1 MRVGQGCRTTG
12 ALPCARVHTCTNT
25 PGDRGAAVVGSQLPR
40 EGGREAAPKT
50 GNCKVVGEELPGP
63 PTGQ

>member
-1 MRVGQGCRTTG
+1 MTLSAWRERREGPVRVGQGCRTTG

-40 EGGREAAPKT
+40 EGGRE
-50 GNCKVVGEELPGP
+50 GGSS
-63 PTGQ
+63 